1 MPALE
6 RNKSYE
12 IELVKVTRPGSDD
25 PDVPVSFADATFE
38 VNVIDWTVVPVTEG
52 TTI

>member
-1 MPALE
+1 MDS
-6 RNKSYE
+6 NKSYE
-12 IELVKVTRPGSDD
+12 IEEVKITRPGSDD
-25 PDVPVSFADATFE
+25 PDEPVSFADATFS